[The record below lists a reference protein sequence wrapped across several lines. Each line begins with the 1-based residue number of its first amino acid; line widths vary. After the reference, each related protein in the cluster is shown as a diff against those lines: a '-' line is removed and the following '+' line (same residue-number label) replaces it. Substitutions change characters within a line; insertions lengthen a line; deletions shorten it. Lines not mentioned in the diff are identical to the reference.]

1 MDARFPPAID
11 TFVDVTYKGI
21 EVGRRA
27 KLTEVAPDAGYVEVA
42 APMPVGSTVVLATE
56 DGVAITAEVRGVH
69 EQIGGSDKPPGMKV
83 APKLEGAAVAWWSQR
98 VTVAAAPPP
107 DRRTRELSAA
117 ASAAAQA
124 VAERD
129 REQAGAPPPGHRRTR
144 HLADGEIKAALT
156 AAMAEEQRLGIVPA
170 SDKTPVDGVP
180 IQVGAVDSDGLVDDG
195 KKTEIM
201 SSVDPELIAKLMG
214 GAGSEPPIVDDGKR
228 TVAMD
233 TVAVPDDAGDAGVG
247 DGDDDSDG
255 DGDDDGNGDGNGD
268 GDGGG
273 VVIEEQKPTPSGR
286 MPAVKVKRGKRRKR
300 R

>member
-1 MDARFPPAID
+1 MDARFPAD
-11 TFVDVTYKGI
+11 TFVDVTYRGI
-21 EVGRRA
+21 EVGKRA

-42 APMPVGSTVVLATE
+42 APMPVGSTVVLATD
-56 DGVAITAEVRGVH
+56 DGIAITAEVRGVH
-69 EQIGGSDKPPGMKV
+69 EQVGGSDRPPGMKV
-83 APKLEGAAVAWWSQR
+83 APTLEGAAVAWWSQR
-98 VTVAAAPPP
+98 VTVAAAPPR
-107 DRRTRELSAA
+107 DRRTRELTAA
-117 ASAAAQA
+117 ANAAAQA

-129 REQAGAPPPGHRRTR
+129 REQSGAPPPGVRRTR

-170 SDKTPVDGVP
+170 GDKTPVEGVP
-180 IQVGAVDSDGLVDDG
+180 VQVGAVDSDGIVDDG

-201 SSVDPELIAKLMG
+201 SSVDPELIARLTG
-214 GAGSEPPIVDDGKR
+214 GSGVTEPPIIDDGKR

-233 TVAVPDDAGDAGVG
+233 VPVVPDDDAG
-247 DGDDDSDG
+247 
-255 DGDDDGNGDGNGD
+255 GDDDGDDVGGDDDD
-268 GDGGG
+268 GDGGNG

>member
-1 MDARFPPAID
+1 MDARFPTD
-11 TFVDVTYKGI
+11 TFVDVTYRGI

-42 APMPVGSTVVLATE
+42 APMPVGSTVVLATD
-56 DGVAITAEVRGVH
+56 DGIAITAEVRGVH
-69 EQIGGSDKPPGMKV
+69 EQVGGSDKAPGMQV
-83 APKLEGAAVAWWSQR
+83 APVLEGAAVAWWAQR

-129 REQAGAPPPGHRRTR
+129 RADSGAPAPGVRRTR
-144 HLADGEIKAALT
+144 ALADGEIKAALT
-156 AAMAEEQRLGIVPA
+156 AAMAEEQRLGIVPP
-170 SDKTPVDGVP
+170 SDRTPVDGVP
-180 IQVGAVDSDGLVDDG
+180 VQVGAVDSDGLVDDG

-214 GAGSEPPIVDDGKR
+214 GTGSGTEPPIVDDGKR

-233 TVAVPDDAGDAGVG
+233 AVAVPEDDAN
-247 DGDDDSDG
+247 
-255 DGDDDGNGDGNGD
+255 GDDDGEDGDGEDDGNGNGD
-268 GDGGG
+268 GDG